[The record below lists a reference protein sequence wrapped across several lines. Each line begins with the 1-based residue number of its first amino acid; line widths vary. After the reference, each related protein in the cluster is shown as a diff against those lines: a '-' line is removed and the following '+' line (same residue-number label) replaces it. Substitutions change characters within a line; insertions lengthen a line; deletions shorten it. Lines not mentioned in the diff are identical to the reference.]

1 MSAWQEFLQS
11 IQSRLA
17 ALKSADCADPYFR
30 GHASRNWMLEPGLA
44 RHCRDNPRFNP
55 NKEARLYWAFR
66 MRGSHLLPNGI
77 SEWTVL
83 YYMQHFGIP
92 TRLLDWT
99 TSFATALYF
108 AIRHKP
114 ESPCVWI
121 LDPYSLNNQTQG
133 VRSISNMNVSFKMD
147 YIQFLNLASKP
158 LGALATD
165 GDSSVERIKSQGGC
179 FTVHGDLSVPL
190 DRTYPATVTC
200 HELPMAAVAEAR
212 LFLELAGA
220 NEYSIFPDLSGLA
233 KDINSKELGTS

>member
-1 MSAWQEFLQS
+1 
-11 IQSRLA
+11 
-17 ALKSADCADPYFR
+17 
-30 GHASRNWMLEPGLA
+30 
-44 RHCRDNPRFNP
+44 
-55 NKEARLYWAFR
+55 
-66 MRGSHLLPNGI
+66 
-77 SEWTVL
+77 
-83 YYMQHFGIP
+83 
-92 TRLLDWT
+92 
-99 TSFATALYF
+99 
-108 AIRHKP
+108 
-114 ESPCVWI
+114 
-121 LDPYSLNNQTQG
+121 
-133 VRSISNMNVSFKMD
+133 MNVSFKMD